1 MALNF
6 SFKFLCYVN
15 LEFKQQLF
23 PEFLSKKMQERNYDK
38 FLVVSAIKKKCFTN
52 GARNVF
58 KILSKTQDRAFCKNS
73 ERFSASVDIWLCSE
87 RTFVKLSFLT
97 STAQKWG
104 FLLRISSV
112 NLKKSAG
119 NCGFGHIYR
128 RNP

>member
-73 ERFSASVDIWLCSE
+73 ERFSASVDI
-87 RTFVKLSFLT
+87 
-97 STAQKWG
+97 
-104 FLLRISSV
+104 
-112 NLKKSAG
+112 
-119 NCGFGHIYR
+119 
-128 RNP
+128 